1 MRPHIRPLR
10 FGIVVAIFLGLFV
23 LFFIRLVTIQLLRAS
38 FLSRL
43 AAKQHTYYM
52 ELEPKRGEIY
62 DRNMRPL
69 AVNVATYSLYAV
81 PPDIADAGA
90 VVEHLRDLLGL
101 EPDFIRERLSRPKQ
115 FVWLARKL
123 DGAVMEEV
131 EALKLDGLHFIKESK
146 RSYPNATLASHLLG
160 FAGLDN
166 VGLEGLEL
174 TYDTYLRGTPGWTY
188 VLRDARQRH
197 LTVTDVL
204 QPPLDGYSL
213 VLTIDEVI
221 QFIAE
226 RELDK
231 AYKKYKA
238 KGAMIVVMDV
248 ATGAIL
254 ASASRPTYDLNAPGS
269 FPAEARRHRVVT
281 DFFEPGSVFKVVTAS
296 AALNEKAFS
305 LDDKIF
311 CENGAYRVA
320 NHVLHDVHAYGWLPF
335 LKVIGLSSNIGTTKV
350 AQKIGAEKVYDYA
363 AAFGFGET
371 TRSGIHGEVAGILKP
386 VSRWSGT
393 SIGAVP
399 IGQEVC
405 VTALQLVR
413 GIAVIANGGV
423 LMQPYVV
430 EAIVDKQGE
439 VIRSFGPKTVRRVL
453 AGETAVT
460 MRTVLAWVVE
470 KGTGRRA
477 RSKQVVLAGKTGTAQ
492 KVDPKGGYSH
502 SMFIA
507 SFIGYAPADD
517 PKIAIVVIV
526 DEPRPYYY
534 GGVVSAPV
542 FKAVAE
548 DVLKYMEL
556 ASISTLEVSP

>member
-1 MRPHIRPLR
+1 MKPLR
-10 FGIVVAIFLGLFV
+10 FGIIVAFFLGLFV
-23 LFFIRLVTIQLLRAS
+23 FFFFRLVTIQLLRAS

-52 ELEPKRGEIY
+52 ELEPKRGAIY

-81 PPDIADAGA
+81 PPDIQDAER
-90 VVEHLRDLLGL
+90 VVERLHALLGL
-101 EPDFIRERLSRPKQ
+101 EPDFIRERLARPKQ

-123 DGAVMEEV
+123 DGDAMRAVEG
-131 EALKLDGLHFIKESK
+131 LKLGGLYFIRESK

-174 TYDTYLRGTPGWTY
+174 TYDRYLRGTPGWTY
-188 VLRDARQRH
+188 VLRDARQRS
-197 LTVTDVL
+197 LTVADVL

-231 AYKKYKA
+231 AYEKYKA

-248 ATGAIL
+248 RTGEIL
-254 ASASRPTYDLNAPGS
+254 ASASQPTYDLNAPAS
-269 FPAEARRHRVVT
+269 YAPEARRHRVVT
-281 DFFEPGSVFKVVTAS
+281 DLFEPGSVFKIVTAS

-305 LDDKIF
+305 LEDKIF

-320 NHVLHDVHAYGWLPF
+320 NHTLHDVHEYGWLPF
-335 LKVIGLSSNIGTTKV
+335 LKVIGYSSNIGTTKI
-350 AQKIGAEKVYDYA
+350 AQKIGEHKVHDYA
-363 AAFGFGET
+363 AAFGFGEST
-371 TRSGIHGEVAGILKP
+371 HSGIHGEVPGILKP
-386 VSRWSGT
+386 VSRWSKT

-413 GIAVIANGGV
+413 AVSVLANGGM

-430 EAIVDKQGE
+430 RAIIDKKGE
-439 VIRSFGPKTVRRVL
+439 VIRRFGPKTVRRTL
-453 AGETAVT
+453 AEET
-460 MRTVLAWVVE
+460 TVLMRSVLTWVVE
-470 KGTGRRA
+470 EGTGRMA
-477 RSKQVVLAGKTGTAQ
+477 RSKQVALAGKTGTAQ
-492 KVDPKGGYSH
+492 KVDPAGGYSH
-502 SMFIA
+502 SKFMA
-507 SFIGYAPADD
+507 SFIGFAPADD
-517 PKIAIVVIV
+517 PKIAIAVIV

-534 GGVVSAPV
+534 GGVVCAPV

-548 DVLKYMEL
+548 DVLKYLEL
-556 ASISTLEVSP
+556 SSVSSVEVAP

>member
-1 MRPHIRPLR
+1 MYPHIRPFR
-10 FGIVVAIFLGLFV
+10 FGIVVAFFLGLFA
-23 LFFIRLVTIQLLRAS
+23 LFFLRLVTIQLLRAS

-52 ELEPKRGEIY
+52 ELEPKRGAIY
-62 DRNMRPL
+62 DCRRRPL

-81 PPDIADAGA
+81 PPDVKDAEA
-90 VVEHLRDLLGL
+90 VAARLKELLGL
-101 EPDFIRERLSRPKQ
+101 DPAFVRERLARPKQ

-123 DGAVMEEV
+123 EGPTMEKV
-131 EALKLDGLHFIKESK
+131 EALKLDGLTFLKESR

-160 FAGLDN
+160 FAGIDN

-174 TYDTYLRGTPGWTY
+174 TYDAYLRGTPGWTY
-188 VLRDARQRH
+188 VLRDARQRP

-226 RELDK
+226 RELEK
-231 AYKKYKA
+231 AYVKYKA

-254 ASASRPTYDLNAPGS
+254 ASACRPTYDLNAPAS
-269 FPAEARRHRVVT
+269 APLEARRHRVVT
-281 DFFEPGSVFKVVTAS
+281 DFFEPGSAFKIVTAS

-305 LDDKIF
+305 LEDKIF
-311 CENGAYRVA
+311 CENGTYRVA
-320 NHVLHDVHAYGWLPF
+320 NHILHDVHEYGWLPF
-335 LKVIGLSSNIGTTKV
+335 LKVIGYSSNIGTTKV
-350 AQKIGAEKVYDYA
+350 AQKLGASKVYDYA
-363 AAFGFGET
+363 AAFGFGKT
-371 TRSGIHGEVAGILKP
+371 THSGFHGEVGGILKP
-386 VSRWSGT
+386 VSQWSKT

-405 VTALQLVR
+405 VTTLQMVR
-413 GIAVIANGGV
+413 AVAAIANGGV

-430 EAIVDKQGE
+430 KAIVDKRGE
-439 VIRSFGPKTVRRVL
+439 VIRAFAPKAVCRVM
-453 AGETAVT
+453 AEETAATV
-460 MRTVLAWVVE
+460 RTVLAWAVE
-470 KGTGRRA
+470 EGTGRPA
-477 RSKQVVLAGKTGTAQ
+477 RSKLFPFAGKTGTAQ
-492 KVDPKGGYSH
+492 KIDPRGGYSH
-502 SMFIA
+502 SLFMA
-507 SFIGYAPADD
+507 SFVGFAPVDN
-517 PKIAIVVIV
+517 PKIAIAVVV

-548 DVLKYMEL
+548 DVLKYL
-556 ASISTLEVSP
+556 GCAAVVTQEVNP